1 MRRRITGLLLAS
13 LMIISLAACR
23 RTTPV
28 ETDAT
33 RADATEKST
42 EEPGT
47 QTAPTVPDED
57 PPGRR
62 TLFSAGGVT
71 VSGSVKEALAGGF
84 TGGTFSR
91 SDADEDSTAGAFAFR
106 LEKETDGGYLTITGQ
121 VFAGADASPLFDF
134 DTEEEDPAAG
144 RSANEYLKEYAAECL
159 AADDPDARLAETE
172 VLPGYIAWTYGT
184 GLIHAPEEET
194 EIANLYAF
202 AFQEP
207 GVFWVQ
213 AGAVLKGAKDPEAV
227 MEEVKAGL
235 EEWLFTLS
243 AELPAEEGG
252 RMAIP
257 VGDRVFTA
265 DVPDLFAYP
274 GAEFSFASTDG
285 ELVLTAS
292 GGAEGGF
299 TLTVTGR
306 AGNDAPDVE
315 EAGFAEEGLE
325 EALMNW
331 VAACGWR

>member
-13 LMIISLAACR
+13 FMIISLAACR
-23 RTTPV
+23 RTPPV

-33 RADATEKST
+33 RADATEAT
-42 EEPGT
+42 GT
-47 QTAPTVPDED
+47 QAQPAAPDED

-62 TLFSAGGVT
+62 TYFSAGGVT
-71 VSGSVKEALAGGF
+71 VSGSVTEALAGGF
-84 TGGTFSR
+84 TVGAFSR
-91 SDADEDSTAGAFAFR
+91 SDAEEDSTSGAFAFR
-106 LEKETDGGYLTITGQ
+106 LEKEAGGGYLTITGQ
-121 VFAGADASPLFDF
+121 VFAGADASPLFDL
-134 DTEEEDPAAG
+134 DEEDPAAG

-159 AADDPDARLAETE
+159 AADDPEARLAETE

-184 GLIHAPEEET
+184 GRIHAPEEET

-257 VGDRVFTA
+257 VGESLFTA